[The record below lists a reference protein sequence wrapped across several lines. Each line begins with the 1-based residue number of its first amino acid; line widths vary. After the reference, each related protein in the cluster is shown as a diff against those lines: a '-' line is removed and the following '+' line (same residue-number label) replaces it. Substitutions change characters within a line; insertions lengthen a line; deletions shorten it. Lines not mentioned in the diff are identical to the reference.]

1 MIFFP
6 FSAIVGQEK
15 AKLALIC
22 NAIDPTIGGVLLSG
36 DKGTG
41 KSTMVRAFSQV
52 LPEIEVVEGCPFNC
66 DPRNVAEMCDDCR
79 EKAKRGEIKIA
90 RRKMRVINLP
100 LSVTLDRLVGTIDI
114 KRALKEGIR
123 ALQPGILAEANRN
136 ILYIDEVNLLEDY
149 IADVLLDVA
158 AMGWNYIEREGIS
171 FKHPSRFILV
181 GSMNPEEGELRPQ
194 LLDRFGMFVAIE
206 ASQSVEER
214 KEIVRR
220 VLEFQ
225 RDPLG
230 FYEKYRKQDEKI
242 RESIVRAREI
252 LNEVE
257 IDEELLDLLIDTIIK
272 LGIRTHRAEITTVKA
287 AKAIAAFNGRK
298 RVTIEDLNKAMEL
311 TLPHRLKSRPFQRP
325 QVQQMLQIRERFTSE
340 QRSESRPAEREGAAP
355 RTDGGSK
362 GDSENRGSTGNSE
375 MRFEA
380 ASVEIERGHHKEEAE
395 RVGTRSSRDCR
406 VTLIGKPLGI
416 PISYTLPI
424 KNMDAEDI
432 NIFATLNSAALRGYP
447 LEIREEDIRINV
459 RKARAPKLTVILL
472 DSSGSMALQ
481 KRISVAKGVAK
492 KIVESS
498 YQRRDLLSLIVFNGS
513 EARVVVNPTRRYE
526 EVFEVI
532 DRIPTGGRT
541 PLASAL
547 FKLLNIAKTMKK
559 KNVKVN
565 GILISDGKANVP
577 LFGRVEEDIRMICS
591 LLAKEGVKLEIYDT
605 RARGFEP
612 SLSYIDLIA
621 EITNARVFRV

>member
-1 MIFFP
+1 MIVFP
-6 FSAIVGQEK
+6 FTTIVGQEK

-66 DPRNVAEMCDDCR
+66 DPYNLAEMCDDCR
-79 EKAKRGEIKIA
+79 EKARRGEIKVA

-114 KRALKEGIR
+114 SKALKEGIR

-149 IADVLLDVA
+149 IADVLLDAA
-158 AMGWNYIEREGIS
+158 AMGWNFVEREGIS
-171 FKHPSRFILV
+171 FRHPSKFILI

-194 LLDRFGMFVAIE
+194 LLDRFGMFVSIE
-206 ASQSVEER
+206 ASQNPEER
-214 KEIVRR
+214 VEVVKR

-225 RDPLG
+225 RDALG
-230 FYEKYRKQDEKI
+230 FYEKYREQEEKL
-242 RESIVRAREI
+242 RDAIVNARKI

-257 IDEELLDLLIDTIIK
+257 IEDDLLKLLAETIIQ
-272 LGIRTHRAEITTVKA
+272 LGIKTHRAEITTVKA
-287 AKAIAAFNGRK
+287 ARAIAAFNGRK

-311 TLPHRLKSRPFQRP
+311 TLPHRLKSRPFQKP
-325 QVQQMLQIRERFTSE
+325 QIPQISLKIPQTLTPQRQGNFTNERRLE
-340 QRSESRPAEREGAAP
+340 DRKELREGKGANQQE
-355 RTDGGSK
+355 DHSSVGS
-362 GDSENRGSTGNSE
+362 SE

-380 ASVEIERGHHKEEAE
+380 MNVELEKRHYEEEAKKA
-395 RVGTRSSRDCR
+395 GSRSSRDCK

-424 KNMDAEDI
+424 RDVEDI
-432 NIFATLNSAALRGYP
+432 NLFATINSATLRGLP

-459 RKARAPKLTVILL
+459 RKARAPKLTVIML

-481 KRISVAKGVAK
+481 KRISIAKGIAK
-492 KIVESS
+492 RIIESS
-498 YQRRDLLSLIVFNGS
+498 YQRRDLVSLIVFNGN
-513 EARVVVNPTRRYE
+513 EAKVVVNPTRKYE
-526 EVFEVI
+526 DVFYAVDI
-532 DRIPTGGRT
+532 IQTGGKT
-541 PLASAL
+541 PLPLAL
-547 FKLLNIAKTMKK
+547 LKLLGIARSMKRR
-559 KNVKVN
+559 NVKVH

-577 LFGRVEEDIRMICS
+577 ISGSVEDDLKRICS
-591 LLAKEGVKLEIYDT
+591 LIAKEGVKLEIYDT
-605 RARGFEP
+605 RTSAFDP
-612 SLSYIDLIA
+612 SPSYIELISG
-621 EITNARVFRV
+621 ITNAQIVRL